1 MRQALGFFKMVFMTG
16 ARQAL
21 GFSRRSSMVCMRSP
35 RLAETW
41 VTRTNWPGQELRLGG
56 AKHSMR
62 EKTHLAHFQPVDV
75 IYIASVAT
83 DTKHND
89 RYSHRLAP
97 VPPKLK
103 VGVFP
108 CAEGLCQIA

>member
-1 MRQALGFFKMVFMTG
+1 MTFVG
-16 ARQAL
+16 ML
-21 GFSRRSSMVCMRSP
+21 LP
-35 RLAETW
+35 RLAKGR
-41 VTRTNWPGQELRLGG
+41 VTRTNWLEEELRLGG

-62 EKTHLAHFQPVDV
+62 EKTHLALFQSVDV
-75 IYIASVAT
+75 IYIASVAP

-97 VPPKLK
+97 VPPELN

-108 CAEGLCQIA
+108 CTEGLCQIA